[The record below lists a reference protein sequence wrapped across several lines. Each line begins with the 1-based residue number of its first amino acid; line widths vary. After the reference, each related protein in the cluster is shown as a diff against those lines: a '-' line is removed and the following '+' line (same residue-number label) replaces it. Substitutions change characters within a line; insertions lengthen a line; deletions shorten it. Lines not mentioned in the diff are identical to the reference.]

1 MASHGKPT
9 ALFEALNDKLR
20 IDELAPGANRVAG
33 GMVVVGG
40 LLAAL
45 FALFGTQR
53 IWAAYLIGFCFL
65 LTISLGALFFVLI
78 QHLTRAGWSVV
89 VRRVA
94 EAFAANIWVCAI
106 LFLPLVYGISQ
117 GHLHPQAAL
126 HVHHHVAE
134 AVSTTAPI
142 TEFIGAGDY
151 KMGPALP
158 NAKHPALDHAKEV
171 WLSFPWFMG
180 RMAIYFL
187 IWIGLARFYFNTS
200 KRQDETKDVALT
212 SRMQAWSAFGVLL
225 FGGSVSLAGFD
236 LLMALDPYWYSTMF
250 GVYFFAGGFL
260 AFFASLNLCL
270 YLIQR
275 KGIATKAISQEHFH
289 DTGKF
294 MFAFTVFWAYIGFS
308 QYMLIWYGNIPE
320 ESGWFLIRQ
329 TGAWIGVSAFL
340 IVGHFVAPFFL
351 GMSRFPKR
359 RPALLAML
367 AAYLLFMHFVDLY
380 WLVAPQKSP
389 LGVADPPVMDF
400 FLLIAMVGVYV
411 FFLVKSLVGVNLIPT
426 GDPRLIESVHFEN
439 Q

>member
-1 MASHGKPT
+1 MQRVA
-9 ALFEALNDKLR
+9 
-20 IDELAPGANRVAG
+20 APGMILYAFTQT
-33 GMVVVGG
+33 
-40 LLAAL
+40 
-45 FALFGTQR
+45 FA
-53 IWAAYLIGFCFL
+53 IID
-65 LTISLGALFFVLI
+65 
-78 QHLTRAGWSVV
+78 
-89 VRRVA
+89 
-94 EAFAANIWVCAI
+94 WV
-106 LFLPLVYGISQ
+106 
-117 GHLHPQAAL
+117 
-126 HVHHHVAE
+126 
-134 AVSTTAPI
+134 
-142 TEFIGAGDY
+142 
-151 KMGPALP
+151 
-158 NAKHPALDHAKEV
+158 
-171 WLSFPWFMG
+171 
-180 RMAIYFL
+180 
-187 IWIGLARFYFNTS
+187 
-200 KRQDETKDVALT
+200 
-212 SRMQAWSAFGVLL
+212 
-225 FGGSVSLAGFD
+225 
-236 LLMALDPYWYSTMF
+236 MALEPHWYSTMF

-294 MFAFTVFWAYIGFS
+294 MFAFTVFWAYIGFI

-367 AAYLLFMHFVDLY
+367 AAYILFMHFVDLY

-389 LGVADPPVMDF
+389 LGIADPPVMDF

-411 FFLVKSLVGVNLIPT
+411 LFLVKSLVGVNLIPT